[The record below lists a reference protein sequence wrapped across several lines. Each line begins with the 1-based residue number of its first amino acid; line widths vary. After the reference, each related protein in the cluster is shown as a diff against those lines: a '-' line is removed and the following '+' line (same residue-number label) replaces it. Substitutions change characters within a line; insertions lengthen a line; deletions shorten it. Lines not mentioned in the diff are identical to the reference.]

1 MNMNGLKELY
11 LGFEEGSV
19 SSNDGK
25 AGPMFSLGDGSLK
38 PVSSVIISSIVG
50 RVGDGAGGARG

>member
-19 SSNDGK
+19 SSN
-25 AGPMFSLGDGSLK
+25 DGSLK